1 MRSATCPGCPPEARK
16 AAYLDF
22 QRDSDLEMEF
32 FIAEQLGMSVA
43 RLRSEL
49 SSDEFVRWQ
58 VYFGRKAQRRELD
71 GNG

>member
-1 MRSATCPGCPPEARK
+1 
-16 AAYLDF
+16 
-22 QRDSDLEMEF
+22 MEF